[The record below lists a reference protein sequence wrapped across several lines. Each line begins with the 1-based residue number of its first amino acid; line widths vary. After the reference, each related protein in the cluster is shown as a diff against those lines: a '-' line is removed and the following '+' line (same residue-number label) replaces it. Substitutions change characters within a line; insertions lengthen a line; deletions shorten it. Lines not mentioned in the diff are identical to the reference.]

1 MKKGKLIYII
11 YLTAICLITIYFSI
25 EIVQRKIS
33 IPFIGKFVTPLTEN
47 IITLAY
53 SFDEKRLVQEIEK
66 YASVP
71 VELRIKSCEGDY
83 RNPEG
88 FRDYQYE
95 ITKPNNT
102 FRIIAL
108 GDSFTEGAWV
118 PINDTWPKKL
128 EKKLNQLNFSKK
140 FEVLNFGIGGVGTL
154 EEVELF
160 KEKGLKYNPDMVI
173 LLFYPNDWENS
184 LQIRKRTEELWQM
197 YKNGSFKFPTIVEKR
212 IKELNASEED
222 VSRLV
227 NQVAISEFWDYAKQ
241 KGLENIWKENVEY
254 PLKELIDICKRQK
267 IELIVVG
274 IDLTKSMID
283 NEHQL
288 LNNFLLANGAIFL
301 DVTPYFPFDEKEL
314 RVPDM
319 HLSEKGHELLATKL
333 FEFLIQTNKIT
344 K

>member
-1 MKKGKLIYII
+1 
-11 YLTAICLITIYFSI
+11 LITFYLSI

-33 IPFIGKFVTPLTEN
+33 VPFIGKFVGSLKEN
-47 IITLAY
+47 TITSAY
-53 SFDEKRLVQEIEK
+53 SVDEKRLVQQIER
-66 YASVP
+66 YANMSVK
-71 VELRIKSCEGDY
+71 LRIKSHEENY

-95 ITKPNNT
+95 ITKPNNI

-108 GDSFTEGAWV
+108 GDSFTEGFGV
-118 PINDTWPKKL
+118 SINETWPKKL

-140 FEVLNFGIGGVGTL
+140 FEVLNFGRNGAGTL

-184 LQIRKRTEELWQM
+184 IQIKKRVEELWQM
-197 YKNGSFKFPTIVEKR
+197 YKNGSFKFSKTVEEK

-227 NQVAISEFWDYAKQ
+227 YLIALSEFYNYAAQ
-241 KGLENIWKENVEY
+241 RGLGNIWKENVES
-254 PLKELIDICKRQK
+254 PLKELIDICKERK
-267 IELIVVG
+267 IELVIVG
-274 IDLTKSMID
+274 IDLSMTRIE
-283 NEHQL
+283 NEQEL
-288 LNNFLLANGAIFL
+288 LNIFFHKYGISFL
-301 DVTPYFPFDEKEL
+301 DLTSYFDFPWDENEL
-314 RVPDM
+314 RLPDM
-319 HLSEKGHELLATKL
+319 HLSEKGYELLSTKL
-333 FEFLIQTNKIT
+333 LEFLLQTNKI